1 MFMITKGKRIMSA
14 IFLIGSVV
22 LFIIM
27 MIIEYK
33 SEDDFC
39 RPIKY
44 KREIEK
50 EKNKNV

>member
-1 MFMITKGKRIMSA
+1 MSMITKRERIMSA

-27 MIIEYK
+27 MIIEYR

-44 KREIEK
+44 KKMVEEEQRRK
-50 EKNKNV
+50 

>member
-1 MFMITKGKRIMSA
+1 MSA
-14 IFLIGSVV
+14 IFLIFSCI

-27 MIIEYK
+27 MVIEYF

-44 KREIEK
+44 NREIEK
-50 EKNKNV
+50 ERNKNE

>member
-1 MFMITKGKRIMSA
+1 MSA
-14 IFLIGSVV
+14 IFLILACI

-27 MIIEYK
+27 MVIAYR

-50 EKNKNV
+50 DNKI